1 MQQERPNHRG
11 GVLGLAR
18 KLAKSGAYSSA
29 EGVLTAVREVD
40 GSAPGERWFTDFRFR
55 AQLTQLCELAQRP
68 PKAHPIH
75 R

>member
-1 MQQERPNHRG
+1 MQQERLTHRG

-29 EGVLTAVREVD
+29 EGVLTAIREVD
-40 GSAPGERWFTDFRFR
+40 GSAPDERWFTDFRFR
-55 AQLTQLCELAQRP
+55 AQLTQLCELAQQP
-68 PKAHPIH
+68 AKAQTVH